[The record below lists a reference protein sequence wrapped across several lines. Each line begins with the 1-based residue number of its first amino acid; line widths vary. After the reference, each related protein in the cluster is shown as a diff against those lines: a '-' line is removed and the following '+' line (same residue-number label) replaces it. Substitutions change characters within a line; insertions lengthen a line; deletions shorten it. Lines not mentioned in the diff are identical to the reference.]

1 MSTLNETTKDF
12 AHRLADVHLFSW
24 GYFGYHLFSMFM
36 MRIFLNSE
44 VFISHFDFWS
54 LVMLAENALIFGVL
68 YLAKRFINNYSFWL
82 VVLGSLALGAVR
94 TYVTTSMQ
102 IIAGLG
108 AGIAWPLQLLTGAL
122 FELVMV
128 GVWANVNGAFRDHQK
143 VVLQLSETKNS
154 ILGYRENAVEILAE
168 EQEKL
173 QSLTRESLLPQI
185 KLIEDAINEGG
196 LAISSRWGV
205 AHELKGLIYNQVK
218 PLSESL
224 RQSAKHLVRPI
235 SKSVGQL
242 SAVVSIPSRFRVTN
256 SIFPLVNTITM
267 LLCFLASPLWL
278 LDDRWVLISGL
289 MALPYFAILY
299 GLKKLTANWPS
310 LSAWVAVPLLFVFSM
325 LPVLPA
331 YTYAVLFYPS
341 VEQAALYGNTT
352 AFVSMIVFISLAV
365 LDSFDYGSR
374 NFRLALEEE
383 NRQLGVEMTLFEQQ
397 LWAARRNWSLVI
409 HGTVQASLTAALT
422 RLNAPD
428 ADKKTL
434 DLAKKDLERAI
445 AALSNPPATELNF
458 SSAMK
463 ELTDTWQGVCE
474 VKYEIST
481 ELKKILARDT
491 RLSMCVNEI
500 CKEAISNAV
509 RHGDA
514 RRAKI
519 DMQIDAAGLIELCVT
534 NDGAAPSASGRK
546 GLGSALLDE
555 LTLDWQ
561 LSVDENRDQTV
572 LLAHL
577 PFSGSQA

>member
-1 MSTLNETTKDF
+1 MKFLPKVF
-12 AHRLADVHLFSW
+12 AHRISDVYLFTW
-24 GYFGYHLFSMFM
+24 GYLGFHVFSMFM
-36 MRIFLNSE
+36 MRVFLNSE
-44 VFISHFDFWS
+44 NFFANFDFWFWV
-54 LVMLAENALIFGVL
+54 LVVEHTLIFAIY
-68 YLAKRFINNYSFWL
+68 YLAKRFVRTYPAWF
-82 VVLGSLALGAVR
+82 VVTGSLALGALR
-94 TYVTTSMQ
+94 TFVTTSMQ
-102 IIAGLG
+102 IEAGLD
-108 AGIAWPLQLLTGAL
+108 AGISWPLQLLTGAL

-143 VVLQLSETKNS
+143 VVRQLSETKNS
-154 ILGYRENAVEILAE
+154 ILGYRENAVELLAE

-196 LAISSRWGV
+196 LELSSRWGV
-205 AHELKGLIYNQVK
+205 AHELKGLIYNQVR

-224 RQSAKHLVRPI
+224 RQSAKLLVQPI
-235 SKSVGQL
+235 PKSPGQL
-242 SAVVSIPSRFRVTN
+242 SSVVSIPSRFRITN
-256 SIFPLVNTITM
+256 SIFPVVNTLTM
-267 LLCFLASPLWL
+267 LLSFLASPLWL
-278 LDDRWVLISGL
+278 LDDSWVLISGF
-289 MALPYFAILY
+289 MALPYFGILY

-310 LSAWVAVPLLFVFSM
+310 LRAWVSVPLLFVFSM

-331 YTYAVLFYPS
+331 YTFAVLFYPS
-341 VEQAALYGNTT
+341 ISQAALYGYTT
-352 AFVSMIVFISLAV
+352 AFVSMIVFISLAL
-365 LDSFDYGSR
+365 LDSFDFGSR
-374 NFRLALEEE
+374 NYRLALEEE
-383 NRQLGVEMTLFEQQ
+383 NRQLAVEMTLFEQQ
-397 LWAARRNWSLVI
+397 LWAARRNCSLVI

-445 AALSNPPATELNF
+445 AALSNPPTTELKF

-463 ELTDTWQGVCE
+463 ELAETWQGVCE
-474 VKYEIST
+474 VSIEISA
-481 ELKKILARDT
+481 EIKKIIAKDA
-491 RLSMCVNEI
+491 RLSMCMNEI
-500 CKEAISNAV
+500 FKEAISNAV

-514 RRAKI
+514 RRAEISMKVEGS
-519 DMQIDAAGLIELCVT
+519 GLIEVRVD
-534 NDGAAPSASGRK
+534 NDGNPPAARGRK

>member
-1 MSTLNETTKDF
+1 MSTLNENTKDF

-54 LVMLAENALIFGVL
+54 LVMLAENALIFGLL

-82 VVLGSLALGAVR
+82 VVIGSLALGVVR

-102 IIAGLG
+102 IDAGLD
-108 AGIAWPLQLLTGAL
+108 AGISWPLQILTGAL

-143 VVLQLSETKNS
+143 VVRQLSDTKNS
-154 ILGYRENAVEILAE
+154 ILGYRENAVELLAE

-196 LAISSRWGV
+196 LEMFSRWGV
-205 AHELKGLIYNQVK
+205 AHELKGLIYNRVR

-224 RQSAKHLVRPI
+224 RQSAKHLVKPI
-235 SKSVGQL
+235 SKSAGQF
-242 SAVVSIPSRFRVTN
+242 SAVVSIPSHFRITN
-256 SIFPLVNTITM
+256 SIFPVVTTFTM
-267 LLCFLASPLWL
+267 LLSFFASPLWL
-278 LDDRWVLISGL
+278 LDDSWVLISGF
-289 MALPYFAILY
+289 MALPYFVILY
-299 GLKKLTANWPS
+299 GLKKLTVNWPR

-331 YTYAVLFYPS
+331 YTVAVLFYPS
-341 VEQAALYGNTT
+341 VSQAALYGYTT
-352 AFVSMIVFISLAV
+352 AFVSMIVFISLAL

-374 NFRLALEEE
+374 NYRLALEEE
-383 NRQLGVEMTLFEQQ
+383 NRQLAVEMTLFEQQ

-445 AALSNPPATELNF
+445 AALSNPPATELKF

-463 ELTDTWQGVCE
+463 ELADTWQGVCE
-474 VKYEIST
+474 VEFDISP
-481 ELKKILARDT
+481 ELKKIIAKDA
-491 RLSMCVNEI
+491 RLSMCMNEI
-500 CKEAISNAV
+500 FKEAVSNAV

-514 RRAKI
+514 RRAQISLKI
-519 DMQIDAAGLIELCVT
+519 AGSGLIEVRVA
-534 NDGAAPSASGRK
+534 NDGNPPAARGRK
-546 GLGSALLDE
+546 GVGSALLDE

-561 LSVDENRDQTV
+561 LSVVENRDQTV